1 MGPNIFRPPKIL
13 GTKFFVKI
21 GLVTTEIWLVCT
33 NVTRI
38 NVVWTNVTV
47 TVDIRLKT
55 AQES

>member
-47 TVDIRLKT
+47 TVDI
-55 AQES
+55 S